1 MKKAIVGIC
10 ALAVAAVIGTGAV
23 ISSASTAEKTS
34 VGAEKALEIAL
45 SDAGISKEQAKEKSS
60 VFTKE
65 HGKYVF
71 DVDFDFENK
80 EYDYKIA
87 AKDGSIVDRK
97 VEIDEDETEPSSAET
112 VTEPTTERKSEPPST
127 TTVPSTTVPST
138 TAAVTEL
145 TTAEPQT
152 AAATT
157 TTVPSTR
164 QTSTTAA
171 PSTTQAAKTTH
182 AQTTKSGQSYRISAT
197 EAKKIALSDAGVNAS
212 QAKFTKIKLEKDN
225 GIYEYEIEFFANSK
239 EYDYSINAVNGAIL
253 EKDVDSVREPTT
265 AAKVSTTAAPKP
277 TSGLISINQAKEIA
291 LSHAGLGENE
301 VVFKKVK
308 LEKDDG
314 IYEYEVEF
322 QKGFFEYEYSIN
334 AKSGEIIDFEKEF
347 DN

>member
-97 VEIDEDETEPSSAET
+97 VEIDEAETEPSSAET

-127 TTVPSTTVPST
+127 TTVSST
-138 TAAVTEL
+138 TAAVTES

-157 TTVPSTR
+157 TTVPSTK

-182 AQTTKSGQSYRISAT
+182 TQTTKSGQSYRISAT
-197 EAKKIALSDAGVNAS
+197 EAKKIAISDAGVNAS
-212 QAKFTKIKLEKDN
+212 QAKFTKIKLEKEN

-347 DN
+347 DD